1 VLAGGGQAHLVGD
14 EIAQRA
20 DDNGALRLG
29 NHQREGSV
37 DSLMSEKIIH
47 LARRRPKGR
56 NLPGDVPA
64 EPVETKG
71 DELAIFMLHPDGGS
85 IWLSDD
91 LRSREQCYYVIDF
104 LDRARARMIELCD
117 AT

>member
-1 VLAGGGQAHLVGD
+1 VLAGGGRAHLVGD

-20 DDNGALRLG
+20 DDNGALRHG

-37 DSLMSEKIIH
+37 DSLMSEKSSIWRG
-47 LARRRPKGR
+47 AGPRDGTFVAMFPR
-56 NLPGDVPA
+56 NPLKPRATSSPFSCCTA
-64 EPVETKG
+64 T
-71 DELAIFMLHPDGGS
+71 GGS

-91 LRSREQCYYVIDF
+91 LRSREQCNYVIDF